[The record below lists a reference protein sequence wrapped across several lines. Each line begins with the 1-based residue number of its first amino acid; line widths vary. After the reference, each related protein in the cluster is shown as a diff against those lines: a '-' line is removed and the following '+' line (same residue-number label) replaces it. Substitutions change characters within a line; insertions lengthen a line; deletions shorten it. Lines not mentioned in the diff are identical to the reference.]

1 MGADNV
7 TSIFS
12 ESPRGQVFPAS
23 YDPAPVVP
31 PIPRTTTNGWWRVHA
46 CDVGVV
52 HAGSGVVRLARV
64 DSMVLTWRGCMSRGV
79 LTLSSY
85 L

>member
-12 ESPRGQVFPAS
+12 ESPRGQVFPAC

-31 PIPRTTTNGWWRVHA
+31 HVSVAFAGHRWRVHT

-64 DSMVLTWRGCMSRGV
+64 DYMVSAWRGVMSRGV
-79 LTLSSY
+79 LTLPSY

>member
-1 MGADNV
+1 MGVDNV

-12 ESPRGQVFPAS
+12 EAPRGQVFPAC
-23 YDPAPVVP
+23 YDPAPVVKAVSVAFV
-31 PIPRTTTNGWWRVHA
+31 GHWWRVHA

-52 HAGSGVVRLARV
+52 HAGSGVIRLVRV
-64 DSMVLTWRGCMSRGV
+64 DYMVSTWRGGMSRGV

>member
-1 MGADNV
+1 MNHDA
-7 TSIFS
+7 SIFS
-12 ESPRGQVFPAS
+12 ESPRGQVFPAC

-31 PIPRTTTNGWWRVHA
+31 HVSVALVGHRWRVHA
-46 CDVGVV
+46 CHVGVV

-64 DSMVLTWRGCMSRGV
+64 NYMVPTWRGGMSRGV